1 MEEKN
6 DVLELDIKGL
16 IGFLLQKSWVV
27 VLSAILVAGM
37 ALGYA
42 KFFVTPQYSASI
54 RLYTNNIYEES
65 KGEIQAG
72 QLTAAAY
79 LAEAYIIILEGKP
92 VLNEVLKVT
101 NLQDK
106 YTTAQLHDMVTATAI
121 NQTEIFQVTV
131 TSDDSKE
138 AAVIANAFAE
148 VLPKKLPDVVEGS
161 DVRLVDYAVENK
173 TVISPEYKKVMILG
187 ALAGVLLSLVALLL
201 REFLDDS
208 IDSEEYLTTIYE
220 EIPLLAVIPDA
231 QEPKGKK
238 YRKYK
243 NYYKRYYRSYYNSGK
258 KTANGGKQV

>member
-6 DVLELDIKGL
+6 EVLELDIKGL
-16 IGFLLQKSWVV
+16 FGFLLRQSWVII
-27 VLSAILVAGM
+27 LTAILVAAM

-42 KFFVTPQYSASI
+42 KLFVTPKYSASI

-79 LAEAYIIILEGKP
+79 LAEAYMIILEGKP
-92 VLNEVLKVT
+92 VLNEVLKAT

-131 TSDDSKE
+131 TCDDSKE
-138 AAVIANAFAE
+138 AAVVANAFAE

-161 DVRLVDYAVENK
+161 DVRLVDYAVESKN
-173 TVISPEYKKVMILG
+173 VVSPEYDKVMILG
-187 ALAGVLLSLVALLL
+187 AVVGALLALVALLL